1 MTHRYSKY
9 LKEINLIGDILSLN
23 IAYFLVYFFTIGEF
37 DTLFRSIYFELQLFF
52 NIAWIVSAYFIK
64 VHDISRVASIERV
77 IRKLINALALFLL
90 LIFAFLGIKS
100 GTYYKL
106 FVFFAYCFTSLGLA
120 IFNIGFV
127 VFLKYYRKVGYNY
140 RRIIIAGY
148 GKISTDLRKYFTYNP
163 EFGYRFIGYFDDK
176 ATNSLI
182 RGKVADIQQMA
193 LDLEIDEIFCVLPY
207 MDYHEV
213 DKLTKFAEDNFI
225 KIHAVPD
232 YRGFPYK
239 NIEVQLY
246 DLIPVLNFPAQPL
259 DDQINRFIKRSFDI
273 IFSLLFLIFVG
284 SWLIPLVALG
294 IKLTSDGPVF
304 FKQKRSGITNKPFT
318 CYKFRTMQVNKEADQ
333 LQATKND
340 TRITK
345 VGNFLRKT
353 NIDEIPQFLNVIRG
367 EMSVVGPRPH
377 MLKHTKEF
385 SQQVDKFM
393 LRHYVK
399 PGITGLAQAKGF
411 RGETNTFYKLKNR
424 IKLDRF
430 YVENWSL
437 LFDMKIIISTVI
449 GMFRGD
455 ENAY

>member
-9 LKEINLIGDILSLN
+9 LKEINLIGDILFLN
-23 IAYFLVYFFTIGEF
+23 FSYFLVYFFSIGEF

-52 NIAWIVSAYFIK
+52 NIAWIASAYFIK
-64 VHDISRVASIERV
+64 VHETARVASIERV
-77 IRKLINALALFLL
+77 IRKLLNALALYLI
-90 LIFAFLGIKS
+90 LIFAFLGIKN

-106 FVFFAYCFTSLGLA
+106 FVFYAYCATSLGLS

-127 VFLKYYRKVGYNY
+127 IFLKYYRRVGYNY
-140 RRIIIAGY
+140 RRVAIAGY
-148 GKISTDLRKYFTYNP
+148 GKIATDLRKYFTYNP
-163 EFGYRFIGYFDDK
+163 ELGYRFMGYFDDVSN
-176 ATNSLI
+176 NSLV
-182 RGKVADIQQMA
+182 RGKVSEIPQLAGE
-193 LDLEIDEIFCVLPY
+193 LEIDEIYCILPY
-207 MDYHEV
+207 LDYHHVE
-213 DKLTKFAEDNFI
+213 DLTKFAEDNFI

-232 YRGFPYK
+232 YRGFPFK

-259 DDQINRFIKRSFDI
+259 DDQINRFIKRSFDVA
-273 IFSLLFLIFVG
+273 FSLFFLLLVG
-284 SWLIPLVALG
+284 SWLIPLVA
-294 IKLTSDGPVF
+294 IVIRWDSKGPAF
-304 FKQKRSGITNKPFT
+304 FKQKRSGINNQPFT
-318 CYKFRTMQVNKEADQ
+318 CYKFRTMKVNEDSDKV
-333 LQATKND
+333 QATKSD
-340 TRITK
+340 SRITK
-345 VGNFLRKT
+345 VGAFLRKS
-353 NIDEIPQFLNVIRG
+353 NIDEVPQFINVLKG

-377 MLKHTKEF
+377 MLKHTEEF

-424 IKLDRF
+424 VKLDRF

-437 LFDMKIIISTVI
+437 LFDLKIIVSTVLL
-449 GMFRGD
+449 MFKGD